1 MIIYYQ
7 LSNKVAGPAIPLVL
21 ANLPK
26 KRGLMKKATRII
38 IKLACGEHDCR
49 HFYVTTKNKANN
61 PER

>member
-1 MIIYYQ
+1 
-7 LSNKVAGPAIPLVL
+7 
-21 ANLPK
+21 
-26 KRGLMKKATRII
+26 LMKKATRII